1 MMNYWKPYQNMGE
14 IKKGK
19 EDLVIRIHS
28 INLENFPQPWG
39 FSGFKEFIISLYV
52 CNWNIFYLTCY
63 FSNTK

>member
-52 CNWNIFYLTCY
+52 CN
-63 FSNTK
+63 